1 MVKFRYRSQTIP
13 KKEAL
18 SMDSLH
24 SLALESNRQM
34 KINFDGG
41 DLSSDAGLL
50 LVKEFAC
57 KLGFVKMLK
66 SMFKTKDT
74 ARLRRHKDD
83 ENLWQM
89 IYQILGAYFEDD
101 CADELTN
108 DPVLT
113 AILDKKALASQP
125 TLSRFF
131 NRMDESTLEQF
142 YALMR
147 RFRKVVY
154 SIKKP
159 LLLLADLDSTLLDTH
174 GHQEGEGF
182 NFHYRSHGYH
192 PLVCYD
198 GMTGDLLK
206 IELRNGTTY
215 TSTGGTEFLQPL
227 LDEFQEDYSDL
238 PVLLR
243 GDSGFA
249 KPELY
254 EQCETNGVS
263 YVIRLKENN
272 ILRGL
277 AADIDEALTEA
288 TQKDMVSYAVSYGEF
303 MYQAGSW
310 NYPRRVVCKVEKPAD
325 QLIHMYTFIV
335 TNMDSSPE
343 ELIRFYCKRGSMEN
357 FIKESKNGFDFAA
370 VSSASQIVNANRL
383 QVHALAY
390 NIFNWFKRLVLP
402 AKMRNQQIDTI
413 RLKLLKIAAKVIRS
427 ARYIIFK
434 LCSSCPYKDEFYETL
449 ENIRGLRPQLE

>member
-1 MVKFRYRSQTIP
+1 MY
-13 KKEAL
+13 
-18 SMDSLH
+18 SLNDT
-24 SLALESNRQM
+24 ALESNKYM

-57 KLGFVKMLK
+57 KLGFDKILK
-66 SMFKTKDT
+66 SEFRTNDS
-74 ARLRRHKDD
+74 ALFRIHKDD

-89 IYQILGAYFEDD
+89 VYQILGAYFEDD

-113 AILDKKALASQP
+113 AILGKKALASQP

-131 NRMDESTLEQF
+131 NRMDDTTLRQF
-142 YALMR
+142 YGIMR
-147 RFRKVVY
+147 KLRKVVY
-154 SIKKP
+154 AIKRP
-159 LLLLADLDSTLLDTH
+159 QLILLDLDSTLLDTY

-182 NFHYRSHGYH
+182 NFHYQNHGYH

-198 GMTGDLLK
+198 GVTGDLLK
-206 IELRNGTTY
+206 IELRNGTDY
-215 TSTGGTEFLQPL
+215 SCTGVVDFLQPL
-227 LDEFQEDYSDL
+227 LDEFLTEYPDVPL
-238 PVLLR
+238 LLR

-249 KPELY
+249 TPVLY
-254 EQCETNGVS
+254 KQCETNGTS
-263 YVIRLKENN
+263 YAIRLKENKN
-272 ILRGL
+272 LRAL
-277 AADIDEALTEA
+277 ASDIEDHLYEM
-288 TQKDMVSYAVSYGEF
+288 TQQDKVSYAAAYGEF

-310 NYPRRVVCKVEKPAD
+310 DYPRHVVCKVEKPTD
-325 QLIHMYTFIV
+325 QMVHLFTFIV

-343 ELIRFYCKRGSMEN
+343 DVIRFYCKRGTMEN

-370 VSSASQIVNANRL
+370 VSSSSKIVNANRL

-390 NIFNWFKRLVLP
+390 NIFNWFKRLALS
-402 AKMRNQQIDTI
+402 AKMRKQQINTI
-413 RLKLLKIAAKVIRS
+413 RLKLLKIAAKVVHS
-427 ARYIIFK
+427 ARYTVFK

-449 ENIRGLRPQLE
+449 ENIRNLQPRLE

>member
-1 MVKFRYRSQTIP
+1 MY
-13 KKEAL
+13 
-18 SMDSLH
+18 SLNDT
-24 SLALESNRQM
+24 ALESNKYM

-57 KLGFVKMLK
+57 KLGFDKILK
-66 SMFKTKDT
+66 SEFRTNDS
-74 ARLRRHKDD
+74 ALFRIHKDD

-89 IYQILGAYFEDD
+89 VYQILGAYFEDD

-113 AILDKKALASQP
+113 AILGKKALASQP

-131 NRMDESTLEQF
+131 NRMDDTTLRQF
-142 YALMR
+142 YGIMR
-147 RFRKVVY
+147 KLRKVVY
-154 SIKKP
+154 AIKRP
-159 LLLLADLDSTLLDTH
+159 QLILLDLDSTLLDTY

-182 NFHYRSHGYH
+182 NFHYQNHGYH

-198 GMTGDLLK
+198 GVTGDLLK
-206 IELRNGTTY
+206 IELRNGTDY
-215 TSTGGTEFLQPL
+215 SCTGVVDFLQPL
-227 LDEFQEDYSDL
+227 LDEFLTEYPDVPL
-238 PVLLR
+238 LLR

-249 KPELY
+249 TPVLY
-254 EQCETNGVS
+254 KQCETNGTS
-263 YVIRLKENN
+263 YAIRLKENKN
-272 ILRGL
+272 LRAL
-277 AADIDEALTEA
+277 ASDIEDHLYEM
-288 TQKDMVSYAVSYGEF
+288 TQQDKVSYAAAYGEF

-310 NYPRRVVCKVEKPAD
+310 DYPRRVVCKVEKPTD
-325 QLIHMYTFIV
+325 QMVHLFTFIV

-343 ELIRFYCKRGSMEN
+343 DVIRFYCKRGTMEN

-370 VSSASQIVNANRL
+370 VSSFSKIVNANRL

-390 NIFNWFKRLVLP
+390 NIFNWFKRLALS
-402 AKMRNQQIDTI
+402 AKMRKQQINTI
-413 RLKLLKIAAKVIRS
+413 RLKLLKIAAKVVHS
-427 ARYIIFK
+427 ARYTVFK

-449 ENIRGLRPQLE
+449 ENIRNLQPRLE